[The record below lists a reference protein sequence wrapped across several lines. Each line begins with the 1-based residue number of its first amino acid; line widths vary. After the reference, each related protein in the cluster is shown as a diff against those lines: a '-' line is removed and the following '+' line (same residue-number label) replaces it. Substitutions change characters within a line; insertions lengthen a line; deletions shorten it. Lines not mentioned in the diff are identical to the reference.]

1 MAAKHDTSE
10 SGRRA
15 GPAAHLA
22 AAQSDAQRFV
32 GEGPLV
38 LWRPSSSWRRARTA
52 GAVGLMLAAAAWWWW
67 PADAPVDAPAGP
79 AVIASVPQ
87 GAAPAWVLPADTA
100 ALPAAAGEA
109 PSEAV
114 SPACERGG
122 CRGLTLPAT
131 AAMAPATA
139 PVPPAMAPMPSSMA
153 SEAADP
159 EAWAL
164 NPEPVPAANPPEFTG
179 DSNIPPIPDEN
190 DAAPADETNPQQGEA
205 GELADE

>member
-38 LWRPSSSWRRARTA
+38 LWRPSSSWRRAGTA

-67 PADAPVDAPAGP
+67 PADAPVDAPAAH
-79 AVIASVPQ
+79 AVTASVPQ
-87 GAAPAWVLPADTA
+87 SAAPAWVLPADTA
-100 ALPAAAGEA
+100 ALSLGAPAGEA
-109 PSEAV
+109 PSSESV

-122 CRGLTLPAT
+122 CLGLAPPGTTPMPPAT
-131 AAMAPATA
+131 TL
-139 PVPPAMAPMPSSMA
+139 VPPAMA

-159 EAWAL
+159 DAWAL
-164 NPEPVPAANPPEFTG
+164 NPEPDPVANPPEFTG
-179 DSNIPPIPDEN
+179 YSNIPSIPDEN
-190 DAAPADETNPQQGEA
+190 DATPADETNAQQDVAEESPQE
-205 GELADE
+205 